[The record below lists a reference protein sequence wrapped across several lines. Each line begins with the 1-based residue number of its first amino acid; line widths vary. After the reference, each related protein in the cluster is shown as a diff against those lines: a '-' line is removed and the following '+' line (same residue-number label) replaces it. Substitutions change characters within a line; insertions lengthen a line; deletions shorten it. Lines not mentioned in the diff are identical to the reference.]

1 MQIRYSDA
9 ELEALLAD
17 DESELVERKGS
28 VSGDAPN
35 AIREAI
41 CAFAN
46 DIHNNRRPGVIFVG
60 IDDQGAPASL
70 PITDQLLLQLA
81 DMKSDGNTVPPPSM
95 SLALSRAMRPTKR
108 DA

>member
-1 MQIRYSDA
+1 MQTRYSDA
-9 ELEALLAD
+9 ELEVLLAD

-28 VSGDAPN
+28 MSGDAPN
-35 AIREAI
+35 
-41 CAFAN
+41 
-46 DIHNNRRPGVIFVG
+46 DIHNHRRPGVIFVG

-70 PITDQLLLQLA
+70 PITEQQLLQLA

-95 SLALSRAMRPTKR
+95 SPALSRAIRPTKR